1 MTREKRKTFPML
13 PAVHWW
19 SLRKKF
25 RREIPSAVTDLYL
38 SKLLKTK
45 PESVKVNV
53 LPYLKAIGFIDEQG
67 LVQDR
72 VQAWIEDDRYGDVCA
87 GIIENLYP
95 EDLRN
100 AIADPRENRAAL
112 EAWFKEK
119 TGAGSSAV
127 KRMASFYTL
136 LAEADP
142 SKGRKGRAGKAG
154 APRKTKP
161 PRPKPVKKE
170 KAAKPGKASRVPSPE
185 LVPVNV
191 NIQVHIPSNASK
203 EQIQEI
209 FRNMN
214 KYFKGKLTT
223 S

>member
-25 RREIPSAVTDLYL
+25 QREIPKTLTDLYL

-72 VQAWIEDDRYGDVCA
+72 VQAWIDNDRYGEVCTV
-87 GIIENLYP
+87 IMEDLYP

-100 AIADPRENRAAL
+100 AVADPRGNRAAI
-112 EAWFKEK
+112 EAWFREK

-142 SKGRKGRAGKAG
+142 SKGKKGRTGKAG
-154 APRKTKP
+154 ASRKTRP

-170 KAAKPGKASRVPSPE
+170 KAAKPKKAPRPPSPE

-214 KYFKGKLTT
+214 KYFHGKLKP
-223 S
+223 